1 MVAVVGNWAN
11 KSREFLNGLQ
21 GNDPDTLR
29 WVDGIDRLGDLLT
42 NRFLKQITLVHT
54 SGTGAVGK
62 EHGTQTAELM
72 ELNSQ
77 LRDRHDRDTR
87 WFDAPAD

>member
-1 MVAVVGNWAN
+1 M
-11 KSREFLNGLQ
+11 
-21 GNDPDTLR
+21 
-29 WVDGIDRLGDLLT
+29 T

-54 SGTGAVGK
+54 SGTGAVVK